1 MRAAGEGRAARV
13 APTAGAQP
21 PAGARTAGEQSRP
34 PGASRPRG
42 ESRSP
47 GAARLSGAS
56 RPPGAVARSFF
67 TTAIVLLVAL
77 GVALLLLYRHALG
90 LPPGTVSIWQFIK
103 LAFAQCALAGAA
115 GFVAWRAPSSR
126 RTLFVVIAFAA
137 LFRLWPLLAEPRLSD
152 DLYRY
157 VWDGRVQAAG
167 INPYRYI
174 PAEEPLAH
182 LRDGAI
188 YPKINR
194 RDYAP
199 TIYPP
204 LAQMIFLATTR
215 VSESVT
221 WMKLTMVAFEAAGVW
236 AVVWLLASYGLPRQR
251 VLLFAWHPLAVW
263 EIAGSGH
270 LDALVICFVCLALVA
285 RRRGRDGL
293 AGAMLACAA
302 LVKFFPAVLAPAL
315 YRRRGWR
322 MPAAFAATFALAYV
336 PYLSVGLRRVVGFL
350 PGYTNEEGLQNGV
363 RFFILTLAR
372 KIFGEAVPGWA
383 YVLFALAALAALAAW
398 ALRRGEEDV
407 RGRGACAPTAR
418 DPAAGGPAA
427 PAPVGSTSVG
437 RAFVLAAAFTVLLS
451 PRYSWYFVW
460 LVPFFPFTRPALVA
474 PVFYLTAAS
483 FVLYRS
489 WLGDKPEQMFAYGLV
504 MYAPFA
510 ALCLCAWLAA
520 RSKSHD
526 AGRPAESFAG

>member
-1 MRAAGEGRAARV
+1 MRSAAGEDGNAPGYQATGTRAA
-13 APTAGAQP
+13 AGAQP
-21 PAGARTAGEQSRP
+21 EGLRDGGQPGARVAVRP
-34 PGASRPRG
+34 V
-42 ESRSP
+42 
-47 GAARLSGAS
+47 AAF
-56 RPPGAVARSFF
+56 ARS
-67 TTAIVLLVAL
+67 LLTPANALLAAL
-77 GVALLLLYRHALG
+77 GLALLLLYGHVLN
-90 LPPGTVSIWQFIK
+90 LPPGTVSIWQFVK
-103 LAFAQCALAGAA
+103 LAFLQCALFGAA

-126 RTLFVVIAFAA
+126 RTLVVVLAFAA
-137 LFRLWPLLAEPRLSD
+137 LFRLWPLLEGPRLSD

-174 PAEEPLAH
+174 PAEEPLKH
-182 LRDGAI
+182 LRDEAI
-188 YPKINR
+188 YQKINR

-204 LAQMIFLATTR
+204 LAQVIFLATTR

-221 WMKLTMVAFEAAGVW
+221 WMKLTMVAFEAAAVW
-236 AVVWLLASYGLPRQR
+236 AVVLLLASFGLPRQR
-251 VLLFAWHPLAVW
+251 VLHFAWHPLAVW

-270 LDALVICFVCLALVA
+270 LDALMICFVCLALVA
-285 RRRGRDGL
+285 RRGDRDGL
-293 AGAMLACAA
+293 AGALLACAA
-302 LVKFFPAVLAPAL
+302 LIKFFPVVLAPAL

-350 PGYTNEEGLQNGV
+350 PDYTNEEGLQNGA

-372 KIFGEAVPGWA
+372 KVFGEGLPSGA
-383 YVLFALAALAALAAW
+383 YVLFALSTLAALAAW
-398 ALRRGEEDV
+398 AIWRGNGSGREEI
-407 RGRGACAPTAR
+407 GSGSR
-418 DPAAGGPAA
+418 DPAGGDSVARDSAGRTLAGRGF
-427 PAPVGSTSVG
+427 VE

-460 LVPFFPFTRPALVA
+460 LAPFFPLVRPALIA

-489 WLGDKPEQMFAYGLV
+489 WLGDRPEQMFALGLV
-504 MYAPFA
+504 MYLPFA
-510 ALCLCAWLAA
+510 ALCLAAWLATRLKSRGA
-520 RSKSHD
+520 R
-526 AGRPAESFAG
+526 RPVESFAD